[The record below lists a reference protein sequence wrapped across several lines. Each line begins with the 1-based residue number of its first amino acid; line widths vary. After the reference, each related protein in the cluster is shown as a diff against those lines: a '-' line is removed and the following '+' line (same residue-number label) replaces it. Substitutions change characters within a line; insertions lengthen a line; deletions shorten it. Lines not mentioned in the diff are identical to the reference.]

1 MIEKLFPISAILL
14 TLIISSSFAEIRC
27 DLKAK
32 METVN
37 YIFSGAQHSGAQ
49 QGTYANSSKRQFP
62 TPSRCL
68 LRSVGIPTFRKE
80 TSGQCGAPLPSLV
93 EGITVVKMI
102 SISVSRPKITT

>member
-1 MIEKLFPISAILL
+1 MIEKLFPISVILL

-37 YIFSGAQHSGAQ
+37 YIFSGAQ